1 MTGLGWAPAA
11 AAAAGLVV
19 SPLAAGWTAA
29 LVDGQRSGWWRPRPV
44 TVPGWLLTAAV
55 LTALVLL
62 ATPGTPA
69 LAWWLLAVGGAV
81 LTVVDSRIEQLPAR
95 LVYPLGAAIAIALAM
110 DAVAAG
116 RADDLLRAAVAAVAV
131 GGGWLAVCLLSPR
144 ATGLGD
150 ARLAAV
156 LAGVLGYSS
165 WAAVGQ
171 ALALTALLGGVTA
184 AVIWATGRRTG
195 TVPMG
200 PALIIGAML
209 AIWL

>member
-1 MTGLGWAPAA
+1 MTGLGWAPLA

-29 LVDGQRSGWWRPRPV
+29 LVDGQRGGWWRPRTV

-55 LTALVLL
+55 LTVLVLL
-62 ATPGTPA
+62 ATAGTPV

-81 LTVVDSRIEQLPAR
+81 LVVVDSRIEQLPAR
-95 LVYPLGAAIAIALAM
+95 LVYPLGAAIAVALVV

-116 RADDLLRAAVAAVAV
+116 RAADLLRAAAAAAAA
-131 GGGWLAVCLLSPR
+131 GGGWLTVCFVSPR
-144 ATGLGD
+144 STGLGD

-165 WAAVGQ
+165 WVDVGQ
-171 ALALTALLGGVTA
+171 AFVLAAVLGGVTA
-184 AVIWATGRRTG
+184 LILWVLGHHTG

-200 PALIIGAML
+200 PALILGAVL
-209 AIWL
+209 AVWL